1 MTVAI
6 VTDSGSDLTPAKIS
20 ENHITQVPL
29 TVSFG
34 GVGFLSPDELAP
46 EEFWRRVL
54 EPGCPPVHTAA
65 PSAGQFKVAFE
76 RAFDS
81 GADSIVYVGLA
92 ETLSATLRSAQMA
105 RDMLPGRE
113 IHVVDSHSA
122 CLGIGALAILGAEMA
137 ARGESAASI
146 VARLIEVRE
155 SVTLFVAVDTLDF
168 LRKGG
173 RISAAQAAIGG
184 LLSVKPIITVTD
196 GLVVVADK
204 PRTRGK
210 ARERVIELLT
220 RYPASQVHVLYSP
233 PAAVDEFRDEL
244 VSRMPG
250 LPPALV
256 TKQIIGPVIGTHV
269 GPDALGAVI
278 LLRNHQIQ

>member
-6 VTDSGSDLTPAKIS
+6 VTDSGSDLTPAQIS

-46 EEFWRRVL
+46 EEFWRRIL

-113 IHVVDSHSA
+113 IHVVDSGSA
-122 CLGIGALAILGAEMA
+122 CNGIGALAIIGAEMA
-137 ARGESAASI
+137 AQGESAAAI
-146 VARLIEVRE
+146 AARLTEIRE
-155 SVTLFVAVDTLDF
+155 CVTLFVALDTLDF

-184 LLSVKPIITVTD
+184 LLSVKPIITMTE
-196 GLVVVADK
+196 GLVVVTEK

-220 RYPASQVHVLYSP
+220 RHPVRQVHVLYSP
-233 PAAVDEFRDEL
+233 PAVVDDFRDEL

-250 LPPALV
+250 PTPTLI

-269 GPDALGAVI
+269 GPGALGAVI
-278 LLRNHQIQ
+278 LLRTHHIK